1 MRLSIPATDLLQER
15 GLRRGAFTLP
25 RSVRLRIRTVQALS
39 AALAGT
45 VLTTPLASGLLVYR
59 LAVQFTAS
67 VPARGPAA
75 WLYQAAGLV
84 VLPFRPLDTTRPI
97 ASSRALEFP
106 ALVALEAV
114 LAGGCLLGFVAFG
127 ALRLAR
133 RLGSPVAEVW
143 LDLDALAG
151 DAARLA
157 RGAQATAD
165 RSLAALAS
173 AWLYAVAYLD
183 TRDWEGMRRRLHD
196 EGLRAYA
203 SLKRAAAVALS
214 ESRLATAAA
223 CECADELAAGLAV
236 ACLRG
241 AGVAG
246 VRARLLVATAR
257 GKAPAAVRL
266 FERLRAAAGAAARA
280 RTAERFP
287 DGRGAQGMS
296 RREFFHRI
304 GTGGAQ

>member
-1 MRLSIPATDLLQER
+1 
-15 GLRRGAFTLP
+15 
-25 RSVRLRIRTVQALS
+25 
-39 AALAGT
+39 
-45 VLTTPLASGLLVYR
+45 
-59 LAVQFTAS
+59 
-67 VPARGPAA
+67 
-75 WLYQAAGLV
+75 AAGLV

-266 FERLRAAAGAAARA
+266 FERLRAAAVAAGRARA
-280 RTAERFP
+280 AERSRE
-287 DGRGAQGMS
+287 GRGAQG
-296 RREFFHRI
+296 
-304 GTGGAQ
+304 